1 MIDKKTDNL
10 MHLGYLAHS
19 EILNGRLL
27 EWSKARPNN
36 EELKQCVEAALEIVF
51 YVNRL
56 DMDRQTYNKIIA
68 DYRLRSTRSIER
80 ARRAEARIE
89 ELEKELEIYKKKEEL
104 GL

>member
-10 MHLGYLAHS
+10 LHIEYLAHS
-19 EILNGRLL
+19 EILNGRIL

-36 EELKQCVEAALEIVF
+36 EELKQCVEAALKIAF

-56 DMDRQTYNKIIA
+56 DMDRETYNKVIS

-80 ARRAEARIE
+80 ARRAESRIE
-89 ELEKELEIYKKKEEL
+89 ELEKELAVYKKKEEL

>member
-10 MHLGYLAHS
+10 LHLEYLAHS

-27 EWSKARPNN
+27 EWSKARPDNK
-36 EELKQCVEAALEIVF
+36 ELKQCVEAALKIVF

-56 DMDRQTYNKIIA
+56 DMDRETYNKIIA

-80 ARRAEARIE
+80 ARRAEERVE
-89 ELEKELEIYKKKEEL
+89 ELEKQLAVYKKKEEL